1 MTISAGFESMGFGF
15 RYVDIVGGQILVL
28 LLTNCEMLGKKISE
42 LQLSCPEWVWSTLK
56 GYYEDKI
63 KIAWL
68 YIAVSPVPDTW

>member
-42 LQLSCPEWVWSTLK
+42 LQLSCPEWV
-56 GYYEDKI
+56 
-63 KIAWL
+63 
-68 YIAVSPVPDTW
+68 